1 MSISIDL
8 SGKTA
13 LVTGSSQGIGAA
25 IARRLHDAGARVAIN
40 HPDLGEGRTRADA
53 EAIAAELNA
62 VREASA
68 VATAAD
74 VADPEAVHAMMRDL
88 QQTWGGL
95 DILVNNAGVLRE
107 HSLRKVPIEEWREV
121 VSVNLSGVFHCCK
134 YGLEI
139 LRDGGSIVCMGSLA
153 AEAGFHGQSAYA
165 ATKAG
170 VQAMVRV
177 LAGESARRGV
187 RVNAVAPGAVDTA
200 MIAGLPDAVRARLVE
215 SIALR
220 RLGLPQEVAD
230 AVLFLCSS
238 LSSYIT
244 GHVLDV
250 NGGFGR

>member
-1 MSISIDL
+1 MSIAIEL
-8 SGKTA
+8 AGKTA

-25 IARRLHDAGARVAIN
+25 IARRLQAAGARVAIN
-40 HPDLGEGRTRADA
+40 HPDLGDGRTRADA
-53 EAIAAELNA
+53 QAIADELNA
-62 VREASA
+62 QRDSSA
-68 VATAAD
+68 LVTAAD
-74 VADPEAVHAMMRDL
+74 VADPDAVRAMMQDL
-88 QQTWGGL
+88 QQRWGGL
-95 DILVNNAGVLRE
+95 DVLVNNAGVLRE
-107 HSLRKVPIEEWREV
+107 HTLAKVTIEEWNEV

-187 RVNAVAPGAVDTA
+187 RVNAVAPGAVDTP
-200 MIAGLPDAVRARLVE
+200 MIAGLPEDVRAGLVK

-220 RLGLPQEVAD
+220 RLGRPDEVAD
-230 AVLFLCSS
+230 AVLFLCSP
-238 LSSYIT
+238 LASYIT

-250 NGGFGR
+250 NGGFGK